1 MKLFIAN
8 EFNMKPYKLPD
19 TPEESFMISYISEID
34 KQEKMIYIQAV
45 KGRWRIEGNL
55 NISLYYNNLPQNSI
69 TLEEYKTFCICFN
82 DVEEYVFLFCM
93 PSNIGKYFDL
103 DIPITMNEI
112 LIGSGPNN
120 NLVYNNPMVNDS
132 HIVLSRDDKGIWTI
146 RVTENSPAIYV
157 NKVIATNQKINCGD
171 EIFVFG
177 LKIIWMKRF
186 IRINEIPG
194 TLTINRLSYF
204 EKEKADNSRFT
215 PATAKEK
222 NQNLYKESEYFFH
235 TPSLKPV
242 IENKEIAIEPPPP
255 KETDDN
261 RISSVMAIGT
271 SITMS
276 FISLLQGVQAIQRIS
291 RHEATWRDELATLV
305 TVGAMVLASVA
316 FPILTEFLTRA
327 KAIAK
332 ENKRRKKYSKYL
344 DDKKLEI
351 KDLLNKQALALKELY
366 PSTSEIV
373 NMIEMNTRNI
383 WNREIKDKEFLSI
396 RLGTGTIKA
405 AINIDYPKR
414 AFTMSEDKLEEK
426 VNELVDSE
434 ITIANAPIVESLTEN
449 NVFPIILNCYDKK
462 SYIDNIMLQLIS
474 FHSSYDLKIVFMV
487 NERNS
492 YIWDIY
498 KYLSHTISHEM
509 DERFFAYTE
518 EEVKDISS
526 YLDIIYQSRVSSIN
540 NQGNSDETTVVI
552 SEDDKNKYK
561 KFDTYYIIVT
571 DDIIHCKGTGII
583 NKILKT
589 NNNYGF
595 SILMF
600 ETAIKNLPSRCNEFV
615 NISDTS
621 AEKFNKDLKAE
632 NQISFTPDYA
642 QNIDMPYIISKLS
655 NIPVASP
662 EAASQLP
669 STLEFLEMYKV
680 GRIEQLNILN
690 RWQMNDPTLSL
701 SAPIGV
707 HPDGNIFELN
717 LHEKNHGPH
726 GLVAGS
732 TGSGKSEFIIT
743 YILSM
748 CINYSPNEVQFV
760 LIDYK
765 GGGLAGAFENRE
777 KGIKIPHL
785 VGTIT
790 NLDTS
795 EMNRTLVSIRSE
807 LKRRQRVF
815 NEVRDALGESTID
828 IYKYQKYF
836 REGSVREPIAHLFII
851 SDEFAELKAQQPDFM
866 DELISTARIG
876 RSLGVHLILA
886 TQKPSGVVDDQ
897 IWSNTKFKICLKVQS
912 ASDSVEMLK
921 RPEAASLK
929 EAGRFYLQVGYDEIF
944 EIGQSAWSGAKYIP
958 TDVITKKIDD
968 SIEFINNV
976 GTPIKKINN
985 VIKKEETQEM
995 GEQLTNIVK
1004 YLVDLATKEK
1014 INTNQL
1020 WLPSIPNEIYI
1031 GNIIKKYNFKPVPF
1045 KIEAVIGEY
1054 DDPENQYQNIL
1065 KQDILGEGNTIIYG
1079 IQGCGKENLLTT
1091 MMYSVCMYHSPNEV
1105 NFYILDF
1112 GAEILK
1118 VFGKMPQVGEYLTAY
1133 DDDKVP
1139 SLFDFLEKEMAKR
1152 KSILSDFGGSF
1163 EGYNEKAKE
1172 KLPLIVVITNNYDS
1186 YVENFE
1192 ETVDAYVK
1200 LLREGPKVGIIFF
1213 LTAVS
1218 QSSVTGRIS
1227 QNFSKI
1233 YAMRFMDEY
1242 DFRFLL
1248 NTQPGQVPKKVFG
1261 RGLTPIDERV
1271 LEFQTALVNVQEELN
1286 ETIKKSAVSLAGY
1299 YKEKARPIPVLPG
1312 KVNHMI
1318 LRDEIT
1324 DSTAV
1329 PIGISLKSINTAKFD
1344 FENNN
1349 IVTITGNDV
1358 RMGTTFLEEF
1368 LKVLADLGRTNI
1380 VMLDLF
1386 RTTDVPNGITATT
1399 DPEEFFEAADGI
1411 ILSEEQ
1417 PDAHRLVVIT
1427 GVSELF
1433 TDEDNAPYKEKL
1445 YGYFKHLEKSK
1456 KTSYI
1461 LIDDYFDY
1469 KKVIV
1474 ESDFQK
1480 YYDDTTG
1487 IWLGTGVDNQVAFSI
1502 NGLTTEDTEQYTD
1515 NIGYLIV
1522 KGKYDLIKIME
1533 SDDTL

>member
-19 TPEESFMISYISEID
+19 NPEESFMISYISEID
-34 KQEKMIYIQAV
+34 KQEKMIYIHAV
-45 KGRWRIEGNL
+45 GGKWRIEGNV
-55 NISLYYNNLPQNSI
+55 NVSLYYNNLPQNSI
-69 TLEEYKTFCICFN
+69 TLEEYKTFCVCFN

-93 PSNIGKYFDL
+93 PSNIGKFFDL
-103 DIPITMNEI
+103 EIPVTMNEI
-112 LIGSGPNN
+112 TIGSGPNN
-120 NLVYNNPMVNDS
+120 NLVYNNSMVSDQ
-132 HIVLSRDDKGIWTI
+132 HIILNRDDKGIWTI
-146 RVTENSPAIYV
+146 KVTENSPAIYV
-157 NKVIATNQKINCGD
+157 NKVIATSQKLNCGD

-177 LKIIWMKRF
+177 LKIIWMKKF

-194 TLTINRLSYF
+194 TLTINRLSHF
-204 EKEKADNSRFT
+204 EKERKDNSRYT
-215 PATAKEK
+215 EVTAKEK
-222 NQNLYKESEYFFH
+222 NQNLYKESELFFH

-242 IENKEIAIEPPPP
+242 VEETEIAIEPPPP
-255 KETDDN
+255 KESDDN
-261 RISSVMAIGT
+261 RISSVMSIGT

-291 RHEATWRDELATLV
+291 RNESTWSSELGTLI
-305 TVGAMVLASVA
+305 TVGAMLLASVA
-316 FPILTEFLTRA
+316 FPILTEFLVRA
-327 KAIAK
+327 KSIAK
-332 ENKRRKKYSKYL
+332 EKKRRKKYGKYL
-344 DDKKLEI
+344 DSKEAEI
-351 KDLLNKQALALKELY
+351 KNYLNKQALALKELY
-366 PSTSEIV
+366 PSTQEVV
-373 NMIEMNTRNI
+373 NMVEMRARNI

-396 RLGTGTIKA
+396 RLGTGSIKA
-405 AINIDYPKR
+405 SLRIDYPKKG
-414 AFTMSEDKLEEK
+414 FTMTEDKLEER
-426 VNELVDSE
+426 VNNLVDSE
-434 ITIANAPIVESLTEN
+434 LSIANAPITVSLTDN

-462 SYIDNIMLQLIS
+462 SYIDNILLQLIS

-492 YIWDIY
+492 YIWDAY
-498 KYLSHTISHEM
+498 KYLAHTISHEM

-526 YLDIIYQSRVSSIN
+526 YLDIIYQSRVAAIN
-540 NQGNSDETTVVI
+540 NPTEQEDGTVQINS
-552 SEDDKNKYK
+552 DDKNKYK
-561 KFDTYYIIVT
+561 KFDTYYIIIT

-600 ETAIKNLPSRCNEFV
+600 EQALKNLPSRCNEFV
-615 NISDTS
+615 NITDTS
-621 AEKFNKDLKAE
+621 AEMFNKEIKAE
-632 NQISFTPDYA
+632 NQIKFTPDFA
-642 QNIDMPYIISKLS
+642 VNIEMPNLISKLS

-669 STLEFLEMYKV
+669 TSLEFLEMYKA

-726 GLVAGS
+726 GLIAGS

-912 ASDSVEMLK
+912 ASDSIEMLK

-958 TDVITKKIDD
+958 TDVVTKKIDD

-985 VIKKEETQEM
+985 IIKKEETQER
-995 GEQLTNIVK
+995 GEQLTNIVR
-1004 YLVDLATKEK
+1004 YLVELATKENIK
-1014 INTNQL
+1014 TNQL

-1031 GNIIKKYNFKPVPF
+1031 GNIIKKYNFKPEPF

-1054 DDPENQYQNIL
+1054 DDPENQFQDILKQNIL
-1065 KQDILGEGNTIIYG
+1065 EEGNTIIYG
-1079 IQGCGKENLLTT
+1079 ILGSGKENLLITI
-1091 MMYSVCMYHSPNEV
+1091 MYSICMYHSPNEV

-1133 DDDKVP
+1133 DDEKVP

-1163 EGYNEKAKE
+1163 EQYNSKAKE
-1172 KLPLIVVITNNYDS
+1172 KLPLVIVITNNYDS

-1192 ETVDAYVK
+1192 ATLDSYIK

-1213 LTAVS
+1213 LTSVS
-1218 QSSVTGRIS
+1218 QTNVTGRIA

-1233 YAMRFMDEY
+1233 YALRFMDEY

-1261 RGLTPIDERV
+1261 RGLTKIDDNV
-1271 LEFQTALVNVQEELN
+1271 LEFQTAYVNVPDN
-1286 ETIKKSAVSLAGY
+1286 ITETVKKSAVSLAGY

-1324 DSTAV
+1324 DSSAV
-1329 PIGISLKSINTAKFD
+1329 PIGISMKDITTAKFD

-1349 IVTITGNDV
+1349 IVTITGNDI

-1386 RTTDVPNGITATT
+1386 RTTDVPSGITTTT
-1399 DPEEFFEAADGI
+1399 DPEEFFQAADGI
-1411 ILSEEQ
+1411 ILADEQ

-1427 GVSELF
+1427 GISELF
-1433 TDEDNAPYKEKL
+1433 TDEENAQYKEKI
-1445 YGYFKHLEKSK
+1445 YTYFKNIEKNK

-1461 LIDDYFDY
+1461 LIDDYFNY
-1469 KKVIV
+1469 KKVIL
-1474 ESDFQK
+1474 ESEFQK

-1487 IWLGTGVDNQVAFSI
+1487 IWIGTGIDNQVAFSI

-1522 KGKYDLIKIME
+1522 KGKYELVKIME

>member
-19 TPEESFMISYISEID
+19 NPEESFMISYVSEID
-34 KQEKMIYIQAV
+34 KQEKMIYIHAING
-45 KGRWRIEGNL
+45 KWRIEGNV

-93 PSNIGKYFDL
+93 PSNIGKFFDL
-103 DIPITMNEI
+103 DIPVTMNEI
-112 LIGSGPNN
+112 TIGSGTNN
-120 NLVYNNPMVNDS
+120 NLVYNNSMVSDQ
-132 HIVLSRDDKGIWTI
+132 HIVINRDDQGIWRI
-146 RVTENSPAIYV
+146 KVTENSPAIYV
-157 NKVIATNQKINCGD
+157 NKVIATSQKINCGD

-177 LKIIWMKRF
+177 LKIIWMKKF

-194 TLTINRLSYF
+194 TVTINRLSPYA
-204 EKEKADNSRFT
+204 KERKDNSRYT
-215 PATAKEK
+215 EVTAKEK
-222 NQNLYKESEYFFH
+222 NQNLYKESEMFFH

-242 IENKEIAIEPPPP
+242 IEDTELAIDPPPQ

-276 FISLLQGVQAIQRIS
+276 FISVLQGVQAIQRIS
-291 RHEATWRDELATLV
+291 RHETTFSAELGTLI
-305 TVGAMVLASVA
+305 TVGAMLIASVA
-316 FPILTEFLTRA
+316 FPILTEFLLKA
-327 KAIAK
+327 KSISR

-344 DDKKLEI
+344 EGKEADI
-351 KDLLNKQALALKELY
+351 KSFLNKQALALKELY
-366 PSTSEIV
+366 PTTQEIV
-373 NMIEMNTRNI
+373 NMVEMRTRNI
-383 WNREIKDKEFLSI
+383 WSREIKDKEFLSI
-396 RLGTGTIKA
+396 RLGTGSIKA
-405 AINIDYPKR
+405 SLKIDYPKKG
-414 AFTMSEDKLEEK
+414 FSMSEDKLEDK
-426 VNELVDSE
+426 VKKLVDSE
-434 ITIANAPIVESLTEN
+434 LSIANAPITVSLTEN

-462 SYIDNIMLQLIS
+462 SYIDNILLQLIS

-498 KYLSHTISHEM
+498 KYLAHTISHEM

-518 EEVKDISS
+518 DEVKDISS
-526 YLDIIYQSRVSSIN
+526 YLDVIYQSRVNSIN
-540 NQGNSDETTVVI
+540 NPTTLDETTVQI
-552 SEDDKNKYK
+552 DSDDKNKYK
-561 KFDTYYIIVT
+561 KFDTYYIIIT

-595 SILMF
+595 SVLMF
-600 ETAIKNLPSRCNEFV
+600 ETALKNLPSRCTEFV

-621 AEKFNKDLKAE
+621 AEMFNKEIKAE
-632 NQISFTPDYA
+632 NQIKFTPDFA
-642 QNIDMPYIISKLS
+642 VNVEMPNLISKLS
-655 NIPVASP
+655 NIPVSSP

-669 STLEFLEMYKV
+669 TTLEFLEMYKA

-707 HPDGNIFELN
+707 HPDGNLFELN

-765 GGGLAGAFENRE
+765 GGGLAGAFENRD

-985 VIKKEETQEM
+985 VIKKEDAPER

-1004 YLVDLATKEK
+1004 YLVELATKENIK
-1014 INTNQL
+1014 TNQL

-1031 GNIIKKYNFKPVPF
+1031 GNIIKKYNFKPEPY

-1054 DDPENQYQNIL
+1054 DDPENQFQDIL
-1065 KQDILGEGNTIIYG
+1065 KQNVLEDGNTIIYG
-1079 IQGCGKENLLTT
+1079 VQGCGKENLLTT
-1091 MMYSVCMYHSPNEV
+1091 IMYSICMYHSPNEV

-1118 VFGKMPQVGEYLTAY
+1118 IFGKMPQVGEYLTTY
-1133 DDDKVP
+1133 DDEKVP
-1139 SLFDFLEKEMAKR
+1139 SLFDFLEKEVAKR

-1163 EGYNEKAKE
+1163 EQYNSKAKE
-1172 KLPLIVVITNNYDS
+1172 KLPLVIVITNNYDS

-1192 ETVDAYVK
+1192 ETLDAYIK
-1200 LLREGPKVGIIFF
+1200 LLREGPKVGIICF
-1213 LTAVS
+1213 LTSIS
-1218 QSSVTGRIS
+1218 QTTVNSRVS
-1227 QNFSKI
+1227 QNFNKI
-1233 YAMRFMDEY
+1233 YALRFNDEY
-1242 DFRFLL
+1242 DFRYLL
-1248 NTQPGQVPKKVFG
+1248 NTEPGQVPKRVFG
-1261 RGLTPIDERV
+1261 RGLTRINDEV
-1271 LEFQTALVNVQEELN
+1271 FEFQTAYVNVPDNIN

-1324 DSTAV
+1324 DSSAV
-1329 PIGISLKSINTAKFD
+1329 PIGISMKDISTAKFD
-1344 FENNN
+1344 FESNN

-1386 RTTDVPNGITATT
+1386 RTTDVPSGITATT
-1399 DPEEFFEAADGI
+1399 DPEQFFTAADGI
-1411 ILSEEQ
+1411 ILSDEQ
-1417 PDAHRLVVIT
+1417 PDAHRLVIIT
-1427 GVSELF
+1427 GISELF
-1433 TDEDNAPYKEKL
+1433 TDEEYAPFKEKI
-1445 YGYFKHLEKSK
+1445 YAYFKNIEKNK

-1461 LIDDYFDY
+1461 LIDDYFNY

-1474 ESDFQK
+1474 ESEFQK

-1487 IWLGTGVDNQVAFSI
+1487 IWLGTGIDNQVAFSI
-1502 NGLTTEDTEQYTD
+1502 NGLTSEDTEQYTD

-1522 KGKYDLIKIME
+1522 KGKYELVKIME